1 MEKAPI
7 TPGACRP
14 EKYLSR
20 LKGKRVAFVGN
31 QTSSVNGRHTLDFL
45 LENGVEVVRIFGP
58 EHGFREMAD
67 DATPVK
73 DRMDTVTGL
82 PVVSLFGDI
91 EKPTPEHLKDIEV
104 FVYDIQDVGVRF
116 YTYISTLSFI
126 MEAAGEAG
134 FIVVVF

>member
-1 MEKAPI
+1 MSLFERGITDRCRVFNFKNSSMEKAPI

-14 EKYLSR
+14 ERYLSR

-82 PVVSLFGDI
+82 PWC
-91 EKPTPEHLKDIEV
+91 
-104 FVYDIQDVGVRF
+104 RF
-116 YTYISTLSFI
+116 SATSKNRLRGI
-126 MEAAGEAG
+126 
-134 FIVVVF
+134 